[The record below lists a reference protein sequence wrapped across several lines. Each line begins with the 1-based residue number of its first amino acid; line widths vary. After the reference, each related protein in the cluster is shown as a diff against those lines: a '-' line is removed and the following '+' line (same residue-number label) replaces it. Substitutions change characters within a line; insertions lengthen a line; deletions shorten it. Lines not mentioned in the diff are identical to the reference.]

1 MRHLAL
7 ALALAPGAMSM
18 GTSEDPCV
26 STNCDGSGVC
36 TFTATVDPFAG
47 PTGYYKFAE
56 CGDMVNPVI
65 GLTQG
70 VTYKF
75 DQADG
80 SNWYH
85 PLGFAY
91 FADGAHTG
99 VDELE
104 PGISQSGSSC
114 VDDNTCQAPMYYKD
128 GAFAGG
134 AYDNQVSPI
143 RGGEDFGL
151 DNYEPEFFYPKDQWV
166 ESSYAVHLTITDATY
181 DKDIFY
187 FCHIHAGMSGRV
199 KVMTPAGA
207 AVSAAD
213 DPALPADYYGLPSA
227 YDEMCGTYGL
237 DDYEASDGACS
248 DVFVCNGGAT
258 LARGSFG
265 DCLRSMDCAMDTHMR
280 TTLSDDPVAAF
291 MHQMIPHH
299 NNAINMAKLLL
310 KQDAL
315 DVAGEGDDC
324 AECEIEDLLWSMI
337 VVQGHQVIT
346 MEDWLDSN
354 SYDASATCDAR
365 RLAAA
370 NKKQLRGPK
379 KALEAPPTKQA
390 VRRLDGHNAGMGTGS
405 GTSEDPCMTTNCDDH
420 NLCTFTATI
429 DPHAGPSGYY
439 KFDECGDVAM
449 PVLGLVQGITYKFS
463 QADGSNWYHPLG
475 FAYFV
480 DGAHE
485 GVDELEPGISQ
496 SGSACVDDN
505 SCQAPMY
512 YKDGIFAGVD
522 GYDNSGASS
531 AGSCYDST
539 THVVECDVAE
549 AACPGYWYEPGFV
562 GGSGC
567 CHCTASCDH
576 ADETSQECTYYPA
589 GVSGGED
596 FGLDAYEPEFFLP
609 KGDWLATDYDVRLTI
624 TDEDYDKD
632 LIYFCHIHSGM
643 SGRIKV
649 MDKVSGAAVSAAD
662 DPAISADYYNFPSA
676 YDASCGGYDLEAYQ
690 ESNGLCDHETF
701 ICTDDATPSGS
712 FGDCLKSMDCAM
724 DFNMRTILS
733 DNDVASFMHQM
744 IPHHEN
750 AVNMAKL
757 LMREDALDECTSAR
771 KRKLRAREGRRRI
784 DDDGGCPDQ
793 AVDDLLWDIVSS
805 QTHQILTMQGW
816 LADNGYAQSAVCD
829 LNQVQDTDRP
839 EPAESGESTPVE
851 DDAAAEESS
860 DEAEDSASTKTV
872 ALAAVV
878 ASALAAAL
886 V

>member
-1 MRHLAL
+1 MAGDRRSFGGGPGREGGAGT
-7 ALALAPGAMSM
+7 PGARLS
-18 GTSEDPCV
+18 
-26 STNCDGSGVC
+26 
-36 TFTATVDPFAG
+36 FFL
-47 PTGYYKFAE
+47 GYYKFAE
-56 CGDMVNPVI
+56 CGDVANPVI
-65 GLTQG
+65 GLARG

-75 DQADG
+75 DQADE

-91 FADGAHTG
+91 FPDGAHAG

-114 VDDNTCQAPMYYKD
+114 VDDDTCQAPMYYKD
-128 GAFAGG
+128 GDFAGAGG

-143 RGGEDFGL
+143 QGGEDFGL
-151 DNYEPEFFYPKDQWV
+151 DNYEPDFFYPKDQWV
-166 ESSYAVHLTITDATY
+166 ETSYAVHLTLTDATY
-181 DKDIFY
+181 DKDLFY
-187 FCHIHAGMSGRV
+187 FCHIHAGMSGRI
-199 KVMTPAGA
+199 KVLTPAGA

-265 DCLRSMDCAMDTHMR
+265 DCLRSMDCAMDVGMR

-310 KQDAL
+310 KQDVL
-315 DVAGEGDDC
+315 DSEYSSLSEDSEESEEQRRSLQGDDG
-324 AECEIEDLLWSMI
+324 EIEDLLWSMI
-337 VVQGHQVIT
+337 VVQGHQVMT
-346 MEDWLDSN
+346 MEDWLASN

-365 RLAAA
+365 RLGGAT
-370 NKKQLRGPK
+370 KKQLRGPK
-379 KALEAPPTKQA
+379 KSLKAPPTKKN

-405 GTSEDPCMTTNCDDH
+405 GTSEDPCVTTNCDAAGV
-420 NLCTFTATI
+420 CTYTVRV
-429 DPHAGPSGYY
+429 DPHAGPMGYW

-449 PVLGLVQGITYKFS
+449 PVIAMTQGVTYVFD
-463 QADGSNWYHPLG
+463 QGDGSNWYHPLG
-475 FAYFV
+475 FGYAP
-480 DGAHE
+480 DAEHLDE
-485 GVDELEPGISQ
+485 GEMEPDESPNDSSCE
-496 SGSACVDDN
+496 DDD
-505 SCQAPMY
+505 SCQAPY
-512 YKDGIFAGVD
+512 YYADGELA
-522 GYDNSGASS
+522 
-531 AGSCYDST
+531 
-539 THVVECDVAE
+539 
-549 AACPGYWYEPGFV
+549 
-562 GGSGC
+562 
-567 CHCTASCDH
+567 
-576 ADETSQECTYYPA
+576 
-589 GVSGGED
+589 SGGD
-596 FGLDAYEPEFFLP
+596 LGLDDYEDAFVIP
-609 KGDWLATDYDVRLTI
+609 KGDWLATDYSVRLTVLN
-624 TDEDYDKD
+624 EDYDGD
-632 LIYFCHIHSGM
+632 LFYYCHIHKGM

-649 MDKVSGAAVSAAD
+649 VDKVSGAAVSAGD
-662 DPAISADYYNFPSA
+662 VPALPDDYYEFPSA

-690 ESNGLCDHETF
+690 ESGGLCAHETF
-701 ICTDDATPSGS
+701 ICTDAPTPSGS

-816 LADNGYAQSAVCD
+816 LADNGYAQSAVCN